1 MGHTFARECFFEEED
16 PEEDLLLAAE
26 GEEGTMGTGSRNLV
40 KAFSI
45 SWRRTSGPEG
55 RFRPGGFP
63 RPRGYGVPLTGGE
76 RADRCVRG
84 VSINV
89 VGLGIFVAFSVR
101 DVVRRARNSW
111 GVIPGAG
118 TGAGR
123 PEAEG
128 IGVVGTIGVVGAV
141 TYSNGARTG
150 RGGVDGIIGGPMVIM
165 VGGG

>member
-1 MGHTFARECFFEEED
+1 MM
-16 PEEDLLLAAE
+16 E
-26 GEEGTMGTGSRNLV
+26 GEEGTMGAGSQNLV

-45 SWRRTSGPEG
+45 SWRRASAPEG
-55 RFRPGGFP
+55 HLCPGGFP

-76 RADRCVRG
+76 KADRCARG
-84 VSINV
+84 VSNKAA
-89 VGLGIFVAFSVR
+89 GLGTFVAFSVR

-165 VGGG
+165 VGRG

>member
-1 MGHTFARECFFEEED
+1 M
-16 PEEDLLLAAE
+16 LATE
-26 GEEGTMGTGSRNLV
+26 GEEGTIGTGSRNLV

-45 SWRRTSGPEG
+45 SCRRVSGPEG

-76 RADRCVRG
+76 RADRYAKG
-84 VSINV
+84 VSCKAA
-89 VGLGIFVAFSVR
+89 GLGMFIAFSVR
-101 DVVRRARNSW
+101 DVVRRARNSC

-123 PEAEG
+123 PEMEG

-141 TYSNGARTG
+141 TYSNGAGTG
-150 RGGVDGIIGGPMVIM
+150 RGGVVGIIGGAMAII
-165 VGGG
+165 VGGGWAVTFG